1 MSLDPPHAGQLPGE
15 LMDKPRQPMIVAVF
29 DLDGTLY
36 TGHIVLGIARHHR
49 IHHVKRAALYFY
61 MATHMALWPLWRLGL
76 LPEAVLR
83 ELSARHLGWTVRGWT
98 PQEASVAFK
107 WVVGH
112 YVLPLARPEVVRRV
126 GAHQA
131 AGHRVIL
138 VSGTLA
144 PLLSEIGRQLGI
156 EEAVGTPLMVREGRY
171 TGASEL
177 PTCQGLG
184 KVSRLKSYLAD
195 DSIAWSESYVY
206 ADSYGDLPLLEE
218 VGHPVAVHPD
228 DALAAHAQDRHWE
241 IIR

>member
-1 MSLDPPHAGQLPGE
+1 
-15 LMDKPRQPMIVAVF
+15 MDKPRQPMIVAVF